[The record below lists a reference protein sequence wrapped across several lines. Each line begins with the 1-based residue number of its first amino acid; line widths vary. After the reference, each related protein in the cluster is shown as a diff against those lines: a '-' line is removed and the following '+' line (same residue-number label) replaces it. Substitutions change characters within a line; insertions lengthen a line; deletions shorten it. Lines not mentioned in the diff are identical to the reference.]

1 MQNNVLA
8 KTGDE
13 GLRVYV
19 AWVPMFRGREADVP
33 RATAEVP
40 DPRAAHYWDG
50 DSLLVKGFRETL
62 GLNEAAWDVFLLYGP
77 EARWEGERPPAPAF
91 WMHQLGSARRPRVNG
106 PFLDAAVFL
115 EQTRALLAAARP

>member
-8 KTGDE
+8 KE
-13 GLRVYV
+13 GNGALRVYV

-33 RATAEVP
+33 KATTEVP
-40 DPRAAHYWDG
+40 DWRAAHYWDG

-62 GLNEAAWDVFLLYGP
+62 GLSEPAWDIFLLYGP
-77 EARWEGERPPAPAF
+77 EARWEWERPPAPAF
-91 WMHQLGSARRPRVNG
+91 WMHQLGSARRPRVDG

-115 EQTRALLAAARP
+115 EKTRELLARQPG